1 MRMGLQP
8 TPNTKGLTPNKDRGC
23 NTNTSAH
30 TAGSRRKNEAGRKRK
45 GGRIKEKEKKRIM
58 IFSKG
63 CESLIV
69 RKGCQ

>member
-45 GGRIKEKEKKRIM
+45 GGRIKEKEKK
-58 IFSKG
+58 
-63 CESLIV
+63 E
-69 RKGCQ
+69 